1 MPLHGLFGNWLIA
14 HAIRWL
20 SDIPLTDLGPFRA
33 ITRRTLER
41 IDMQERTYG
50 WPSEMIVKTAQLGVP
65 IREVPVTYRRR
76 RGGESKVSGTWR
88 GSVGAAYRM
97 LRVTYRYARR
107 S

>member
-1 MPLHGLFGNWLIA
+1 
-14 HAIRWL
+14 
-20 SDIPLTDLGPFRA
+20 
-33 ITRRTLER
+33 
-41 IDMQERTYG
+41 
-50 WPSEMIVKTAQLGVP
+50 
-65 IREVPVTYRRR
+65 VTYRRR